1 MKWAQNIVVLL
12 LSFLIVQSCEPSRKQ
27 NSHEIAEEKN
37 EKNFDT
43 RADEKEAEFVAD
55 AIQSNYAEI
64 RLAELASTKSSNKE
78 VQAAAQE
85 LVSDHTN
92 ALAKLQSLA
101 NKKGISTPVDEGED
115 AKKKVNDLAKEN
127 QPDFDKK
134 WCHELVDNHKK
145 TIRDFEVMQQKSAD
159 PELKEFISA
168 ILPELREHRDKL
180 SSLEKN
186 MM

>member
-1 MKWAQNIVVLL
+1 MKQVQNIVVLF
-12 LSFLIVQSCEPSRKQ
+12 LSFLIVQSCEPSRKPD
-27 NSHEIAEEKN
+27 SHEIAEEKN

-43 RADEKEAEFVAD
+43 RADEKEAEFVAE

-64 RLAELASTKSSNKE
+64 RLAELASTKSSNKQ
-78 VQAAAQE
+78 VQATAQE

-92 ALAKLQSLA
+92 ALAKLQALA

-115 AKKKVNDLAKEN
+115 GKKRVNKLAKVD

-134 WCHELVDNHKK
+134 WCDELVDNHEK
-145 TIRDFEVMQQKSAD
+145 TIRDFESMQEKSKD

-168 ILPELREHRDKL
+168 TLPKLREHRDKL
-180 SSLEKN
+180 TSLEKD